1 LAKSVCPFFSRA
13 STSILWQSL
22 ATKNWNKK
30 MQTSLSTNPARD
42 QANSNGDEDEEQK
55 QEQNGAYRD

>member
-22 ATKNWNKK
+22 ATKN
-30 MQTSLSTNPARD
+30 
-42 QANSNGDEDEEQK
+42 
-55 QEQNGAYRD
+55 

>member
-1 LAKSVCPFFSRA
+1 VAELRNQELKY
-13 STSILWQSL
+13 
-22 ATKNWNKK
+22 KKK

>member
-1 LAKSVCPFFSRA
+1 VAELRNQSR
-13 STSILWQSL
+13 TEI
-22 ATKNWNKK
+22 KK